1 MNKGKIYS
9 IEQIESTK
17 NALNSMPIKISATQA
32 LLLLRKDIL
41 AAKKIG
47 KSLSEIQTVLKN
59 AGIEASISLINQ
71 TIKKGA

>member
-1 MNKGKIYS
+1 MNKGKLYS

-17 NALNSMPIKISATQA
+17 NALNSMPIKVSATQA

-47 KSLSEIQTVLKN
+47 RSLNEIQAVLKST
-59 AGIEASISLINQ
+59 GIDASISLINQ

>member
-17 NALNSMPIKISATQA
+17 TALNSMPIKVSATQA

-41 AAKKIG
+41 AAKKMG
-47 KSLSEIQTVLKN
+47 RNLREIQAALKST
-59 AGIEASISLINQ
+59 GIEASISLINQ